1 MIRIFEEHADKQA
14 EAYVTLLKAKRK
26 YGPKSPEVRLLQQA
40 MRRAYGQ
47 QRRATL

>member
-1 MIRIFEEHADKQA
+1 MIRVLEEHADKQA
-14 EAYVTLLKAKRK
+14 EAYVALIKAVRK

-40 MRRAYGQ
+40 MRKAYGQ

>member
-1 MIRIFEEHADKQA
+1 MIRVLEEHADKQS
-14 EAYVTLLKAKRK
+14 EAYVTLIKARRK

-40 MRRAYGQ
+40 MRKAYGQ